1 VLRRLGGTEIEKT
14 RINPLNAKLNPICH
28 LLALLGTHHILRFSR
43 VRVKQRMADC
53 VKMQRLRKLLAA
65 LSLYNQNTEENLY
78 ARSTASGRT
87 ELGKLED
94 KN

>member
-1 VLRRLGGTEIEKT
+1 
-14 RINPLNAKLNPICH
+14 
-28 LLALLGTHHILRFSR
+28 
-43 VRVKQRMADC
+43 MADC

-65 LSLYNQNTEENLY
+65 LRLQNQDNEENLY

-94 KN
+94 KTLVMLF